1 METNNTDHV
10 RALYNAVKE
19 TWPADDP
26 WHNYTH
32 NYVTQ
37 KVQLYLATLRSG
49 ALVLNAGAGDTRYC
63 TSATV
68 YDVDIAEEKL
78 KNSSHPFVSS
88 IESLTFVDCY
98 FY

>member
-37 KVQLYLATLRSG
+37 KVQLYLATLHIS
-49 ALVLNAGAGDTRYC
+49 
-63 TSATV
+63 
-68 YDVDIAEEKL
+68 
-78 KNSSHPFVSS
+78 FQQ
-88 IESLTFVDCY
+88 
-98 FY
+98 

>member
-37 KVQLYLATLRSG
+37 RCNCIWLHSVQGHL
-49 ALVLNAGAGDTRYC
+49 
-63 TSATV
+63 
-68 YDVDIAEEKL
+68 
-78 KNSSHPFVSS
+78 F
-88 IESLTFVDCY
+88 
-98 FY
+98 